1 MMGMAEKMHMRRQ
14 TRNSGFTLLEMTIST
29 VVMLVITGVVFG
41 VLSFSQKIYGS
52 QQLQADMHSGMR
64 GVIELM
70 TQEIGQAGS
79 LSFAPKQVV
88 APGIVAPAAAAQAMN
103 VTSTTGMFVNEWLT
117 VDSGAQ
123 QELVQ
128 VVTIPTATQITAKF
142 GKTHAVN
149 QPIVA
154 YGVFPN
160 GILTTAAGNTLQL
173 FGDIQADGTIT
184 FVRYDCNPGTPAA
197 PGTLTRSITVVA
209 PGVAAKNP
217 PQILLNNLI
226 ANPAGTA
233 CFTPSMG
240 MGGAVAAGNCTVG
253 ATAFTC
259 VTDVQ
264 VMLTVQSAEIDP
276 VTGTNAQMTKS
287 FMNVA
292 SRNIFAAY
300 EISKAAAPN
309 INLMQLTPPA
319 LPLP

>member
-1 MMGMAEKMHMRRQ
+1 MRGQ
-14 TRNSGFTLLEMTIST
+14 TRNSGFTLLEMLIST
-29 VVMLVITGVVFG
+29 AVMLVITGAVFG

-64 GVIELM
+64 GTMELM

-79 LSFAPKQVV
+79 LSFAPKQVTAALLV
-88 APGIVAPAAAAQAMN
+88 PGAQPLN
-103 VTSTTGMFVNEWLT
+103 VSSTAGMFVGEWLT

-123 QELVQ
+123 QEPVRI
-128 VVTIPTATQITAKF
+128 VSIPSATQITAIF
-142 GKTHAVN
+142 GKTHNAG
-149 QPIVA
+149 QPVVA

-160 GILTTAAGNTLQL
+160 GILTTVAGNTLQL

-184 FVRYDCNPGTPAA
+184 FVQYDCAPGTPAA

-217 PQILLNNLI
+217 PQILLNNLL
-226 ANPAGTA
+226 ANPGGTA

-240 MGGAVAAGNCTVG
+240 VGGAVAAGNCTVG
-253 ATAFTC
+253 INAFTC

-287 FMNVA
+287 FMNVSA
-292 SRNIFAAY
+292 RNVFAAW
-300 EISKAAAPN
+300 EIATSKAPTAS
-309 INLMQLTPPA
+309 LLQFTPPG

>member
-1 MMGMAEKMHMRRQ
+1 MRRQ
-14 TRNSGFTLLEMTIST
+14 TSNSGFTLLEMLIST
-29 VVMLVITGVVFG
+29 AVMLIITGSVFG

-79 LSFAPKQVV
+79 LAIAPKQVA
-88 APGIVAPAAAAQAMN
+88 APGILAPAAIAQPMN
-103 VTSTTGMFVNEWLT
+103 VTSTAGMFVNEWLT

-123 QELVQ
+123 LEPVQ
-128 VVTIPTATQITAKF
+128 IKSIPTATQITAIF
-142 GKTHAVN
+142 GKTHAAN

-184 FVRYDCNPGTPAA
+184 FVQYDCAPGTPAA

-217 PQILLNNLI
+217 PQILLNNLL
-226 ANPAGTA
+226 ANPGGTA

-240 MGGAVAAGNCTVG
+240 VGGAVAAGNCTV
-253 ATAFTC
+253 APNAFTC

-276 VTGTNAQMTKS
+276 VTGTNSQMTKS
-287 FMNVA
+287 FMNVS
-292 SRNIFAAY
+292 SRNVFAAW
-300 EISKAAAPN
+300 EIATSKAPTAS
-309 INLMQLTPPA
+309 LMQPTPPG